1 VDSAEHLGVPS
12 FADES
17 TSMSRQRSNS
27 TAETSSSASVIGPL
41 AHPQANPDLI
51 DGLHHPTP
59 QAEHL
64 DFTFEASPDFDQKLS
79 FTAPT
84 ASPVPIASPS
94 PYANPQL
101 NTSAPALSVMGRPHQ
116 GAGVRSMTVP
126 AGLKRRIIWA
136 PECAVYSTYDAG
148 TYDRRS
154 EPATCNRLTPEL
166 ALAIKQE

>member
-1 VDSAEHLGVPS
+1 
-12 FADES
+12 
-17 TSMSRQRSNS
+17 MSRQRSNS

-41 AHPQANPDLI
+41 AHPQAYPDLI

-64 DFTFEASPDFDQKLS
+64 EFTFDSSPDFDQKLS
-79 FTAPT
+79 FAP
-84 ASPVPIASPS
+84 AVHVASPS
-94 PYANPQL
+94 PYANPQM

-126 AGLKRRIIWA
+126 AGPKRRIIWA